1 MASQTTKSN
10 TSRQTPVNILPPYQ
24 PLFCIKKT
32 NGIKNDIPNGSICA
46 WNSLNIPKGWLI
58 CDGSNKTPNL
68 INRFILNEKSDTLD
82 DAGGSDHVTLTPDN
96 IPSHTHSYDFTQYNC
111 GINSCDS
118 NGMNTVS
125 GCSSGQD
132 TSINFPNVAMC
143 DTNGNNCITSPSS
156 STPIKLDPPHIKLIY
171 IMKTN

>member
-1 MASQTTKSN
+1 
-10 TSRQTPVNILPPYQ
+10 
-24 PLFCIKKT
+24 
-32 NGIKNDIPNGSICA
+32 
-46 WNSLNIPKGWLI
+46 
-58 CDGSNKTPNL
+58 
-68 INRFILNEKSDTLD
+68 
-82 DAGGSDHVTLTPDN
+82 
-96 IPSHTHSYDFTQYNC
+96 
-111 GINSCDS
+111 
-118 NGMNTVS
+118 MNTVS